1 MIMRRDGLRR
11 DISDVELASTYFLY
25 SVRNQSIKANDT
37 LFIFEHMEVS
47 LEIVAHNYLA
57 ELIPMLGQ
65 YRGTIPTEV
74 AQT

>member
-11 DISDVELASTYFLY
+11 DISDVELASTSLLY
-25 SVRNQSIKANDT
+25 SVHNQSIKANHT
-37 LFIFEHMEVS
+37 LYIFEHMEAS
-47 LEIVAHNYLA
+47 LEIVAHNCLA
-57 ELIPMLGQ
+57 EVIPMLGQ